1 MGCTIVFILGN
12 WALLA
17 SCSQETHFFL
27 FEMIWFLEG
36 VLFLNN
42 QWDMIFFFITK
53 KICFFSINRCSSH
66 RNSIFFTLVSIIN
79 IIISNCR
86 QIEFSVKGI
95 KPERQERIFKCSI
108 SLLLLRWLSETI
120 LEINHSFFFRYRA
133 KTHIS
138 ASFMTCVE
146 NCGMYWPD
154 VTFSTLLFRYR
165 ALYVGTYLFQLPIST
180 NISTYTSYRR

>member
-1 MGCTIVFILGN
+1 MLPRDP
-12 WALLA
+12 
-17 SCSQETHFFL
+17 FFS
-27 FEMIWFLEG
+27 FWD
-36 VLFLNN
+36 
-42 QWDMIFFFITK
+42 DMIFRGSSLFKQSVRYDFFFHYK
-53 KICFFSINRCSSH
+53 KNLFFFSINRCSSH

-95 KPERQERIFKCSI
+95 KPERHRRIFKCSI

-165 ALYVGTYLFQLPIST
+165 ALYVGTYLFQLLPIST

>member
-1 MGCTIVFILGN
+1 
-12 WALLA
+12 
-17 SCSQETHFFL
+17 
-27 FEMIWFLEG
+27 
-36 VLFLNN
+36 
-42 QWDMIFFFITK
+42 MIFRGSSLFKHAVWFDFFHNIQNFIIQK
-53 KICFFSINRCSSH
+53 KLAFSIKHCSSH

-86 QIEFSVKGI
+86 QIEFSVKSI
-95 KPERQERIFKCSI
+95 KPDRQENFQV
-108 SLLLLRWLSETI
+108 LRWLSETI

>member
-1 MGCTIVFILGN
+1 
-12 WALLA
+12 
-17 SCSQETHFFL
+17 
-27 FEMIWFLEG
+27 
-36 VLFLNN
+36 
-42 QWDMIFFFITK
+42 MIFFFITK

-86 QIEFSVKGI
+86 QIEFSVKSI
-95 KPERQERIFKCSI
+95 KPERQENFQVLYFTTAAALIVWNDFRNQ
-108 SLLLLRWLSETI
+108 SLI
-120 LEINHSFFFRYRA
+120 FFFRYRA

-165 ALYVGTYLFQLPIST
+165 ALYVGTYLFQLLPIST